1 MKKRAFLI
9 EMYFTL
15 SMISLCVN
23 TEKTPLIIIGAL
35 FLNFSISVILVLI
48 GQKKGWIIFPEE

>member
-9 EMYFTL
+9 EMYFAL
-15 SMISLCVN
+15 SMISLCID
-23 TEKTPLIIIGAL
+23 TEKSSLIVIGAL

-48 GQKKGWIIFPEE
+48 GQQKGWIIFPEE